1 MPSEQAQLDEL
12 STILHY
18 PFGCAALK
26 AAPDECRRRAG
37 WQECA
42 AASDALDACVEAGER
57 RKFRAEKDCGTLKRR
72 WHACFLNREPNCEE
86 PLSAYVGCMRA
97 VEVPP
102 PPPAP
107 PPPGVGPAAASAAA
121 ARWTHTV
128 ECVWRASGAP
138 LIGLKRDRGG
148 RRASERRQ
156 KASAACC
163 RSHAS
168 RADQ

>member
-1 MPSEQAQLDEL
+1 MRTAPLDAAPPPLRNSAPMPSEQAQLDEL

-26 AAPDECRRRAG
+26 AAHDACRRRAG

-72 WHACFLNREPNCEE
+72 WHACFLNREPNCDE
-86 PLSAYVGCMRA
+86 PLSGYVACMRA

-107 PPPGVGPAAASAAA
+107 PPPPMFD
-121 ARWTHTV
+121 
-128 ECVWRASGAP
+128 SG
-138 LIGLKRDRGG
+138 
-148 RRASERRQ
+148 
-156 KASAACC
+156 
-163 RSHAS
+163 
-168 RADQ
+168 

>member
-26 AAPDECRRRAG
+26 AAHDACRRRAG

-102 PPPAP
+102 PPPVP
-107 PPPGVGPAAASAAA
+107 PPPIILDAG
-121 ARWTHTV
+121 
-128 ECVWRASGAP
+128 
-138 LIGLKRDRGG
+138 
-148 RRASERRQ
+148 
-156 KASAACC
+156 
-163 RSHAS
+163 
-168 RADQ
+168 